1 MSRIATPGKGHRG
14 VARSLREWDRGFW
27 FRLAAL
33 ALFDALA
40 LYAFLVLITTE
51 GSNRLMMVLLVVGAL
66 FVNWVYLWP
75 NTLALRWVT
84 PGLIFMSIFVVI
96 PIIYTVY
103 VSVTNWQT
111 GNVTSKEQTISFF
124 ENQAFVDP
132 DAEGQLYDLFVYSD
146 DAGEFRLLLVNPE
159 TSDYI
164 FAEARLRSEEP
175 LENGVVET
183 GTIPEGEEIPPPEVA
198 GYRLLTQPEVFRLST
213 QVDFASLVVDTP
225 DGSEVVI
232 LGLSQGRVVLASQR
246 WIYDEEAD
254 ILFDT
259 ALGREC
265 VPGDT
270 EPTVGNFVCDDGEI
284 LSPGWVAFVGFRNYA
299 RVFTNELIRGP
310 FVRVFI
316 WNFVFAFL
324 SVALTFILGLALAL
338 TLHHPRMKGIRFYR
352 SIYIIPYAIPAFL
365 SILVWRGLFN
375 TSFGTVNN
383 LLAPLYDLLGSDPI
397 RWLSDPTW
405 AKVTVLI
412 VNLWLGFPYM
422 FLLATGAVQSI
433 PEDILEAARTDGATG
448 WRVFRAIT
456 FPLLM
461 ISLAPLLIGS
471 FAFNFNNF
479 NLIFLLTNGGP
490 PVLGADVPV
499 GHTDILI
506 SFTFNL
512 ASASGRGN
520 QFGLASAITMIIF
533 LLLLLISAFSF
544 RFTKRLE
551 DTYG

>member
-1 MSRIATPGKGHRG
+1 M
-14 VARSLREWDRGFW
+14 ARSLREYGRGFW
-27 FRLAAL
+27 FKLFAIAT
-33 ALFDALA
+33 FDALA
-40 LYAFLVLITTE
+40 LYSFLVLISTE
-51 GSNRLMMVLLVVGAL
+51 GSNRLMMVLLVVGTV
-66 FVNWVYLWP
+66 FINWVYLWP

-84 PGLIFMSIFVVI
+84 PGIIFMGIFVVI

-103 VSVTNWQT
+103 VSLTNYQT
-111 GNVTSKEQTISFF
+111 GNVNSKAQTVEFF
-124 ENQAFVDP
+124 EGQVYVDP
-132 DAEGQLYDLFVYSD
+132 ESAGELFDLYVYSD

-159 TSDYI
+159 SGEFI
-164 FAEARLRSEEP
+164 FGQGRPRSEP
-175 LENGVVET
+175 PIDGAVEAT
-183 GTIPEGEEIPPPEVA
+183 GTFGPDDAVPPENV
-198 GYRLLTQPEVFRLST
+198 GGFRLLTQREVFQLST
-213 QVDFASLVVDTP
+213 QVDFAALVIDIEQ
-225 DGSEVVI
+225 GEVVI
-232 LGLSQGRVVLASQR
+232 LGLSQGRVVQASQR
-246 WIYDEEAD
+246 WVYDEETD
-254 ILFDT
+254 TLTDT
-259 ALGREC
+259 ALERQC
-265 VPGDT
+265 TTGDT
-270 EPTVGNFVCDDGEI
+270 EATVGNFVCDDGDV
-284 LSPGWVAFVGFRNYA
+284 LTPGWVTFIGLKNYG

-324 SVALTFILGLALAL
+324 SVALTFALGLMLALAL
-338 TLHHPRMKGIRFYR
+338 HHERMRGVRFYR

-375 TSFGTVNN
+375 SSFGTVNE
-383 LLAPLYDLLGSDPI
+383 LLSPLYDLLGVDPI

-405 AKVTVLI
+405 AKVTVLF

-422 FLLATGAVQSI
+422 FLLATGALQSI
-433 PEDILEAARTDGATG
+433 PEDILEAARTDGAKG
-448 WRVFRAIT
+448 RRVFRSIT

-461 ISLAPLLIGS
+461 VSLAPLLIGS

-479 NLIFLLTNGGP
+479 NLIYLLTNGGP

-512 ASASGRGN
+512 ANASGRGN
-520 QFGLASAITMIIF
+520 QFGLASAVTMIIF

>member
-1 MSRIATPGKGHRG
+1 MAG
-14 VARSLREWDRGFW
+14 SLREWNRGFW
-27 FRLAAL
+27 FKLLAL
-33 ALFDALA
+33 AVFDALA
-40 LYAFLVLITTE
+40 LYSFLVLISTE
-51 GSNRLMMVLLVVGAL
+51 GSNRLMMVLLVIGTV
-66 FVNWVYLWP
+66 FINWVYLWP
-75 NTLALRWVT
+75 NTLALKWVT
-84 PGLIFMSIFVVI
+84 PGLIFMGIFVVI
-96 PIIYTVY
+96 PIVYTVY
-103 VSVTNWQT
+103 VSLTNWQT
-111 GNVTSKEQTISFF
+111 GNVTSKENSIAFF
-124 ENQAFVDP
+124 ESQVFVDP
-132 DAEGQLYDLFVYSD
+132 EAEGQLYDLYVYTD

-159 TSDYI
+159 TND
-164 FAEARLRSEEP
+164 FLFGQGRLRSEP
-175 LENGVVET
+175 ALENGVELT
-183 GTIPEGEEIPPPEVA
+183 GTIPEGEEIPPPEVG
-198 GYRLLTQPEVFRLST
+198 GYRLLTQREVFALST

-225 DGSEVVI
+225 EGEVVI

-246 WIYDEEAD
+246 WVYDAD
-254 ILFDT
+254 RDVLVDT

-265 VPGDT
+265 TPGDT
-270 EPTVGNFVCDDGEI
+270 EQTVGNFVCEDGDV
-284 LSPGWVAFVGFRNYA
+284 LTPGWVEFIGLRNYV

-324 SVALTFILGLALAL
+324 SVGLTFILGLLLAL
-338 TLHHPRMKGIRFYR
+338 TLHHPRMTGLRFYR
-352 SIYIIPYAIPAFL
+352 SVYIIPYAIPAFL

-375 TSFGTVNN
+375 ASFGTVNN
-383 LLAPLYDLLGSDPI
+383 LLDPLYQLLGTDPI

-422 FLLATGAVQSI
+422 FLLATGALQSI
-433 PEDILEAARTDGATG
+433 PEDILEAARTDGASG
-448 WRVFRAIT
+448 WRVFRTIT

-479 NLIFLLTNGGP
+479 NLIFLLTQGGP

-544 RFTKRLE
+544 RFTRRLE